1 MINTEILTWLKWG
14 LVLICL
20 FVLIGLSAFIVGKIN
35 NPETTEPEVTEEEE
49 GTDDGEEVT
58 DDGEEE
64 QTVVFPGNGQADSAI
79 SISPAMFKFDL

>member
-14 LVLICL
+14 LVVICL

-35 NPETTEPEVTEEEE
+35 KPETTEPEVVT
-49 GTDDGEEVT
+49 EEVT
-58 DDGEEE
+58 EEEE
-64 QTVVFPGNGQADSAI
+64 QTVIKPGNGQADSAI